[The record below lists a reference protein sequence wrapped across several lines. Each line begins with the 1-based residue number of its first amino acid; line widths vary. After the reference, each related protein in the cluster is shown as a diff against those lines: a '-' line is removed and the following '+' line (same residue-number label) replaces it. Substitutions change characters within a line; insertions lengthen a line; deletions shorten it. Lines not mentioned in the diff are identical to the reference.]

1 MRLLVYGNGSNDA
14 GKRLQDVIDGVAPEI
29 DTEIYR
35 TVENLS
41 SRLRRRLGDLAVVVL
56 YAASR
61 KELQEILQIR
71 DLLDDVPVLLILP
84 DREAETFSEGLNL
97 FPRFISFEDT
107 DFTDV
112 SAVLGRMLK
121 VYSSKYAN
129 Q

>member
-1 MRLLVYGNGSNDA
+1 MRLLVYANGSDDA
-14 GKRLQDVIDGVAPEI
+14 GKRLEDVIDTVAPGI

-41 SRLRRRLGDLAVVVL
+41 NRLRRRFGDLAVVVL
-56 YAASR
+56 RAASR
-61 KELQEILQIR
+61 KELQEILRIR

-112 SAVLGRMLK
+112 STVLERMLK
-121 VYSSKYAN
+121 VYTSKYGN